1 MTIRTRLLTLLLC
14 ASVCQSMFPQ
24 SAAVWSNGAVDAIQQ
39 VDSTAIFRLEGKPYL
54 QIWSSDRLV
63 YSDYADSLQFLP
75 VGEDVIIPVT
85 SISLS
90 STEASILLGHSQTL
104 TATVL
109 PDNATDKTVTWTS
122 SDSSVASVEN
132 GVVTA
137 NKLGTAT
144 ITATAGTKS
153 ATCQITVLPIE
164 VASVTLDRTTASIL
178 LGSTTTLTATVLPD
192 NAADKTVTWTSSDS
206 SVASVEN
213 GVVTANKFGTATI
226 TATAGDKMA
235 TCIITV
241 RAVDSD
247 NNIGDFEIDELKY
260 YKTTCI

>member
-39 VDSTAIFRLEGKPYL
+39 VDSTAVFRLEGKPYL
-54 QIWSSDRLV
+54 QIWSSGRMV
-63 YSDYADSLQFLP
+63 YSDHADSLQFLP

-109 PDNATDKTVTWTS
+109 PDNATYKTVTWTS
-122 SDSSVASVEN
+122 SDSSVATVEN

-153 ATCQITVLPIE
+153 AECQITVLPIE
-164 VASVTLDRTTASIL
+164 VTSLSISVSKANMEIGETLTIIPTILPVNATNRNVIWKSDNESIASVD
-178 LGSTTTLTATVLPD
+178 
-192 NAADKTVTWTSSDS
+192 
-206 SVASVEN
+206 N
-213 GVVTANKFGTATI
+213 GVVTALKSGKATI
-226 TATAGDKMA
+226 SATLEKFTV
-235 TCIITV
+235 TCDITV
-241 RAVDSD
+241 YPDGLRPQIDD
-247 NNIGDFEIDELKY
+247 WDEGGNISGEAE
-260 YKTTCI
+260 

>member
-122 SDSSVASVEN
+122 SDSNVASVEN

-137 NKLGTAT
+137 NKPGTAT

-164 VASVTLDRTTASIL
+164 VASVTLNVSSETINVGETTK
-178 LGSTTTLTATVLPD
+178 LTATVSPD
-192 NAADKTVTWTSSDS
+192 NATDKTLLWSSS
-206 SVASVEN
+206 NPTIATVSN
-213 GVVTANKFGTATI
+213 GKVTAKAAGTTTI
-226 TATAGDKMA
+226 TVKSINGLTA

-241 RAVDSD
+241 IEGGGTPGGSEGT
-247 NNIGDFEIDELKY
+247 IEEEW
-260 YKTTCI
+260 